1 MVICPSIFF
10 SMQEL
15 FNQALEIPFRSAG
28 KM

>member
-1 MVICPSIFF
+1 MDICLSVFF

-15 FNQALEIPFRSAG
+15 FNEALEIPFLSAG